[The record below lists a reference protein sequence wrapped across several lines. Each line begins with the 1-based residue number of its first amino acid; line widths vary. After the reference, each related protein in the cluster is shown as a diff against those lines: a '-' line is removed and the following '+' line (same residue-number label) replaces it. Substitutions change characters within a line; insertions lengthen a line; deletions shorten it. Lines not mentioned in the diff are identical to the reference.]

1 MTFNFEVLTPVG
13 PHQFSISSGSSLIF
27 VGANGGGKSRLAVQ
41 IERTNPTYVHRISAH
56 RSLALNPAAPKI
68 SERLAKRG
76 LKYGYASEDSAV
88 HYKGG
93 HRWGNEKWAT
103 HLLVD
108 FDFVIQGLFAEQSNT
123 ALVTHNACHVGSNDV
138 PKNTKFQVLISIWQR
153 LLPHREL
160 IVTGDDVNVRPTG
173 TTDQYSA
180 SEMSDGERAIFYL
193 IGQTLLADESTLLI
207 IDEPELHVH
216 RSIMSKLWDELEAA
230 RTDCAFV
237 FITHDLE
244 FAASRTAEKFVI
256 RDYAPASGW
265 TIEAVP
271 DDTGFDEEIATLILG
286 SRKPIL
292 FVEGS
297 GTSLDIAI
305 YRCCFPSATV
315 IARGSCQDVIHSVAT
330 MRKNASLTRVTCAGI
345 VDADSRNAEEVGML
359 TQIGI
364 SVLSVSEIENLIL
377 IPSVSRAI
385 LIAENYDAQDVEQR
399 LTALKE
405 AVFAKLG
412 DQSDIEGVVLRHCR
426 RQIDA
431 ALKKMDF
438 SDAENVADLQSAY
451 GTKTTIF
458 DVTQIADG
466 VRSSI
471 NTAIEQKDLEA
482 LLRIYDDKGLFAL
495 AALHLTGRSLRKFE
509 SWLTRTLGNNQAS
522 DLKLAVS
529 EKLPEII
536 FS

>member
-1 MTFNFEVLTPVG
+1 
-13 PHQFSISSGSSLIF
+13 
-27 VGANGGGKSRLAVQ
+27 
-41 IERTNPTYVHRISAH
+41 
-56 RSLALNPAAPKI
+56 
-68 SERLAKRG
+68 
-76 LKYGYASEDSAV
+76 
-88 HYKGG
+88 
-93 HRWGNEKWAT
+93 
-103 HLLVD
+103 
-108 FDFVIQGLFAEQSNT
+108 
-123 ALVTHNACHVGSNDV
+123 
-138 PKNTKFQVLISIWQR
+138 
-153 LLPHREL
+153 
-160 IVTGDDVNVRPTG
+160 
-173 TTDQYSA
+173 
-180 SEMSDGERAIFYL
+180 MSDGERAIFYL

-256 RDYAPASGW
+256 HDYAPDSGW

-271 DDTGFDEEIATLILG
+271 DDTGFNEEIATLILG

-345 VDADSRNAEEVGML
+345 VDADSRNAEEVSIL
-359 TQIGI
+359 AERGI

-377 IPSVSRAI
+377 TPSVSRAI
-385 LIAENYDAQDVEQR
+385 LIAENYGAQDVEQR
-399 LTALKE
+399 LSALKE
-405 AVFAKLG
+405 AVFAKLSN
-412 DQSDIEGVVLRHCR
+412 QSDIDGVVLRHCR

-431 ALKKMDF
+431 SLKTMDF

-451 GTKTTIF
+451 GVKTTTF

-471 NTAIEQKDLEA
+471 NTAIEQQDLEA

-495 AALHLTGRSLRKFE
+495 AALHLTGRSLKQFE
-509 SWLTRTLGNNQAS
+509 SWLTPHSGKQSGFRFEASGWGKTARNYIRLIAISCLAGCPLLGAPRGAS
-522 DLKLAVS
+522 NDRK
-529 EKLPEII
+529 
-536 FS
+536 FSASCHQRRRKCQSAPLTFARLFYKCSLCFWYVLGMI